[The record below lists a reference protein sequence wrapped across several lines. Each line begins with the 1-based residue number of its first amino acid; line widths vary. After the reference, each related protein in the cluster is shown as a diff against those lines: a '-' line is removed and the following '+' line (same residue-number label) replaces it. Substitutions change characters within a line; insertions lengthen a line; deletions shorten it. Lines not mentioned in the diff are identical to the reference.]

1 MNEKKT
7 FETVK
12 NVLLNKDIS
21 EEEVVDIVRE
31 KIPNDIRFR
40 TYKGIEK
47 FMKQYMWNNHFAA
60 SYIQILMSKR
70 PSANN
75 GITKRYENESNTDI
89 ANEQREFA
97 RKYGEM
103 DEESPIC
110 TVIQI
115 NQPADSPISIVL
127 EIEKYAKEH
136 TVNLPQAAHHFF
148 RDCKSDAAAYHK
160 FYKLKRKES
169 GKQISNEL
177 FKNILEFLKDPS
189 IDLKEIADL
198 LADELDIDK
207 SFSND
212 ENEALS
218 FIIDKIYNK
227 LKPKQLVE
235 VENAR
240 NQKIKDSPVASSTD
254 DPKDNYVEEN
264 KRLRTDLKK
273 ALIENMCLK
282 DKLSST
288 ESELERMKQIIYKS
302 RNIYNEIC
310 DAYDKLGDTLFNS
323 NSSES

>member
-40 TYKGIEK
+40 NYKGIEK

-60 SYIQILMSKR
+60 SYIQSLMTKR
-70 PSANN
+70 LSVN
-75 GITKRYENESNTDI
+75 GIKRYENESNTDI

-103 DEESPIC
+103 DEESPSPIC

-115 NQPADSPISIVL
+115 NQPAASSLSIVL

-148 RDCKSDAAAYHK
+148 RDCKTDAAAYHK

-177 FKNILEFLKDPS
+177 FRNVLEFLKDPS

-198 LADELDIDK
+198 LADELNIDK
-207 SFSND
+207 TFSAN
-212 ENEALS
+212 NESETLS
-218 FIIDKIYNK
+218 FIINKIYNK
-227 LKPKQLVE
+227 LKPGQLAE

-240 NQKIKDSPVASSTD
+240 NQKIKDLPATSSTD
-254 DPKDNYVEEN
+254 IPKDYVEEN

-273 ALIENMCLK
+273 ALIENMRLK

-288 ESELERMKQIIYKS
+288 ESELERMKRIVYKS

>member
-47 FMKQYMWNNHFAA
+47 FMKQYMWNNNFAA
-60 SYIQILMSKR
+60 SYIQNLMSKR
-70 PSANN
+70 LSAN

-115 NQPADSPISIVL
+115 NQPADSPISIIL

-136 TVNLPQAAHHFF
+136 IVNLPQAAHHFF
-148 RDCKSDAAAYHK
+148 RDCKSDTAAYNK
-160 FYKLKRKES
+160 FYKLKRKEN
-169 GKQISNEL
+169 GKKISNEL
-177 FKNILEFLKDPS
+177 FKNVLEFLKDPS

-207 SFSND
+207 TFSAN
-212 ENEALS
+212 NESETLS
-218 FIIDKIYNK
+218 FIINKIYNK
-227 LKPKQLVE
+227 LKPGQLVE

-264 KRLRTDLKK
+264 KRLRADLKN

-288 ESELERMKQIIYKS
+288 ESELERMKQIICKS

-310 DAYDKLGDTLFNS
+310 DAYS
-323 NSSES
+323 I

>member
-47 FMKQYMWNNHFAA
+47 YMKQYMWNNHFAA
-60 SYIQILMSKR
+60 SYIQNLMSKR
-70 PSANN
+70 LSN

-115 NQPADSPISIVL
+115 NQPTDSPISIVL

-148 RDCKSDAAAYHK
+148 RDCKSDAAAYKK
-160 FYKLKRKES
+160 FYTLKRKEN

-177 FKNILEFLKDPS
+177 FRNVLEFLKDPS
-189 IDLKEIADL
+189 INLKEIADL
-198 LADELDIDK
+198 LADELNIDK
-207 SFSND
+207 TFSAN
-212 ENEALS
+212 NESETLS

-227 LKPKQLVE
+227 LKPGQLVE

-240 NQKIKDSPVASSTD
+240 NQKIKDLPATSSTD
-254 DPKDNYVEEN
+254 IPKDYVEEN
-264 KRLRTDLKK
+264 KRLRVELKE
-273 ALIENMCLK
+273 ALLENTRLK

-310 DAYDKLGDTLFNS
+310 DAYDELGDTLFNS

>member
-47 FMKQYMWNNHFAA
+47 YMKQYMWNNHFAA
-60 SYIQILMSKR
+60 SYIQNLMSKR
-70 PSANN
+70 LSAN
-75 GITKRYENESNTDI
+75 RYENESNTDIAI

-103 DEESPIC
+103 DEESQSPIC

-148 RDCKSDAAAYHK
+148 RDCKSDAAAYKK
-160 FYKLKRKES
+160 FYTLKRKEN

-177 FKNILEFLKDPS
+177 FRNVLEFLKDPS

-198 LADELDIDK
+198 LADELNIDK
-207 SFSND
+207 TFSTN
-212 ENEALS
+212 NESETLS
-218 FIIDKIYNK
+218 FIINKIYNK
-227 LKPKQLVE
+227 LKPGQLVE

-240 NQKIKDSPVASSTD
+240 NQKIKDLPAASSTD
-254 DPKDNYVEEN
+254 IHKDYVEEN

-273 ALIENMCLK
+273 ALIENMRLK